1 MTTGTPPS
9 DRQQLNEDWLRS
21 RRWDIRYANGEPV
34 TTLDGLAQVLR
45 VSREEAARRVLTQPF
60 GKAASDS
67 LRREAESLSDAGD
80 RQ

>member
-21 RRWDIRYANGEPV
+21 RRWDIRYPNGEPV

-45 VSREEAARRVLTQPF
+45 VSRQEAARRVLTQPF
-60 GKAASDS
+60 GKAAPTG
-67 LRREAESLSDAGD
+67 LQREAEAVSAAEGS
-80 RQ
+80 Q

>member
-1 MTTGTPPS
+1 MSTGTPPS

-45 VSREEAARRVLTQPF
+45 VSRQEAARRVRAQPF
-60 GKAASDS
+60 GKAAPAS
-67 LRREAESLSDAGD
+67 LQREAESVSDAD
-80 RQ
+80 ESQ